1 MPVVWGFPVGSVV
14 KNLPAMQEMWV
25 WSLGR
30 EDPLENKM
38 ATHSS
43 ILAYKIHEERSLVGY
58 SPWGHRVRRW
68 LSGHTHTPIT
78 LPTPQFKVMPVKCLQ
93 TLPPVFWGQSHL
105 QLRTIGLEGRDRNWK
120 CNERHGYSKRK
131 IYRIKWWPKWNVRK
145 YFEQKK
151 DREYDHRASF
161 WLSAFAISTIKLP
174 RLGWEASPEVVSS

>member
-1 MPVVWGFPVGSVV
+1 
-14 KNLPAMQEMWV
+14 MQEMWV